1 VSADRDFAAI
11 LADCLEAAIT
21 RNPGLSK
28 DVYDRYVH
36 LIAEYRASVETGA

>member
-1 VSADRDFAAI
+1 MSRDFATL

-28 DVYDRYVH
+28 DVYDRYVVI
-36 LIAEYRASVETGA
+36 IAEYRASVSK